1 MIKKTLYKIFGT
13 RNERLLKI
21 YAKTV
26 VMINQL
32 ESTIS
37 QLSDEQLQ
45 AKTAE
50 FKQRYQSGAT
60 LPQLL
65 PEVFAVCREASRRI
79 LNMRHFDVQLIGGM
93 VLNDGKIAEMRTGEG
108 KTLVATL
115 PAYLNAIEGKG
126 VHVVTVN
133 DYLAKRDATD
143 LSKLYNFL
151 GLSVGIN
158 LPDMSPEDKKA
169 AYAADITYGTNNEFG
184 FDYLRDNM
192 VFEQRDKVQRP
203 LNFGIVDEV
212 DSILIDEARTPLIIS
227 GPAEGSDDLYIKL
240 NKVPLLLMPQTEE
253 KSDTGDFW
261 VDEKNNNVVLS
272 EAGHEKVE
280 QIMLDMGLLKDGDSL
295 YNVTNISLVHHLLA
309 SLKAHYVYNKDQHYV
324 VQNGEIVIVDEFTGR
339 LMSGRRWSDGLHQAV
354 EAKEGVEIQRENQ
367 TMATIT
373 FQNYF
378 RMYKKLSGMTGT
390 ADTEAYEFQQI
401 YSLETVVIPTNKPMI
416 RKDSNDKIYMN
427 LEDKYNAI
435 ISDIRTCHECAQ
447 PVLVGTTSVENSE
460 ILSKLLNQAG
470 LKHEVLNAK
479 QHAREADIIVQAG
492 RPGSITVATNMAGRG
507 TDIILGGNPKPEI
520 SQIAADKGISEE
532 QKQVKIQQIM
542 TKWQDLNQKVLD
554 AGGLHIIGTERHESR
569 RIDNQLRGRSGRQGD
584 PGSSCFYL
592 SLADP
597 LLRIF
602 GGERMRGMMQRLGMD
617 KGESIEHKWLSR
629 SIESAQR
636 KVEGHNFDIRKQ
648 LLDYDDVSNEQR
660 RVIYQQRDDILAG
673 ENLSDI
679 TLGMINGVLDHLFDM
694 YIPYKSMPENWD
706 IDGLEAILKNEYLID
721 YSIKAKLKS
730 DQRILESD
738 IKAEILQ
745 LATDKYK
752 TKMVEFAAK
761 IENDIQNFVQS
772 IIGQDKASWNISLLD
787 DFCTQ
792 NGIILNKSLVAY
804 VNENPDIDREG
815 LLTYFIKSVVEPAKA
830 FQVTRFERG
839 VLLQHIDYYWREHLT
854 QLEQLRQGIHLRGYA
869 QKDPKQ
875 EYKQE
880 AFNLFSDMLDNVKRD
895 AAKVL
900 LTVRLQGINDI
911 PNDDIELIP
920 APKMIHN
927 NAPIVLQQNLV
938 QEVDKQRPIGRN
950 APCPCGSGKK
960 YKHCHGK
967 LA

>member
-13 RNERLLKI
+13 RNERLLKG
-21 YAKTV
+21 YRKTV
-26 VMINQL
+26 GLINQL
-32 ESTIS
+32 EPVIS

-45 AKTAE
+45 TKTIE
-50 FKQRYQSGAT
+50 FKQRYQNGEK
-60 LPQLL
+60 LQQLL
-65 PEVFAVCREASRRI
+65 PEVFAVCREASRRV

-115 PAYLNAIEGKG
+115 PAYLNAIADKG

-133 DYLAKRDATD
+133 DYLAKRDATE

-151 GLSVGIN
+151 GLSVGVN

-169 AYAADITYGTNNEFG
+169 AYVADITYGTNNEFG

-192 VFEQRDKVQRP
+192 VFDQEDKVQRS
-203 LNFGIVDEV
+203 LNFAIVDEV

-227 GPAEGSDDLYIKL
+227 GPAEGSDDLYTKL
-240 NKVPLLLMPQTEE
+240 NKVPPLLTPQTEE

-261 VDEKNNNVVLS
+261 VDEKNNNVILS

-280 QIMLDMGLLKDGDSL
+280 QIMLEMGLLKEGDSL
-295 YNVTNISLVHHLLA
+295 YNVSNISLVHHLLA
-309 SLKAHYVYNKDQHYV
+309 SLKAHYVYHKDQQYV
-324 VQNGEIVIVDEFTGR
+324 VQDGEIVIVDEFTGR

-401 YSLETVVIPTNKPMI
+401 YNLETVVIPTNKLMI

-435 ISDIRTCHECAQ
+435 VDDIRDCHERGQ

-460 ILSKLLNQAG
+460 ILAKLLTAAK

-492 RPGSITVATNMAGRG
+492 SPGGITVATNMAGRG
-507 TDIILGGNPKPEI
+507 TDIILGGNPKP
-520 SQIAADKGISEE
+520 QINFIKTDAKLSEE
-532 QKQVKIQQIM
+532 QKQAKIDEI
-542 TKWQDLNQKVLD
+542 TAKWQELNKTVLD

-584 PGSSCFYL
+584 PGSSRFYL
-592 SLADP
+592 SLDDP

-602 GGERMRGMMQRLGMD
+602 GGERMRSMMQRLGMA
-617 KGESIEHKWLSR
+617 KGESIEHKWLTR

-660 RVIYQQRDDILAG
+660 RVIYQQRDEILAG

-679 TLGMINGVLDHLFDM
+679 TLGMINGVLDNLFDT
-694 YIPYKSMPENWD
+694 YIPHKSMPEDWD
-706 IDGLEAILKNEYLID
+706 LESIDAILKNEYLLD
-721 YSIKAKLKS
+721 YSIKDKLES
-730 DQRILESD
+730 NPRILEAD

-745 LATDKYK
+745 LATDTYK
-752 TKMVEFAAK
+752 NKMTEFAIK
-761 IENDIQNFVQS
+761 IERDIQNFAYNV
-772 IIGQDKASWNISLLD
+772 IGEDKATWNISALD
-787 DFCTQ
+787 DFCSQ
-792 NGIILNKSLVAY
+792 NGIIVDKKFAAY
-804 VNENPDIDREG
+804 VSEQPEITREE
-815 LLTYFIKSVVEPAKA
+815 LLAYFAKSAIEPSKA
-830 FQVTRFERG
+830 FQITRFERG
-839 VLLQHIDYYWREHLT
+839 ILLQHIDYYWREHLT

-880 AFNLFSDMLDNVKRD
+880 AFNLFSDMLDGIKRD

-911 PNDDIELIP
+911 PDDDIEALAGP
-920 APKMIHN
+920 QMIHQ
-927 NAPIVLQQNLV
+927 NAPAILQPNV
-938 QEVDKQRPIGRN
+938 VTEGERPISRN

>member
-1 MIKKTLYKIFGT
+1 
-13 RNERLLKI
+13 
-21 YAKTV
+21 
-26 VMINQL
+26 
-32 ESTIS
+32 
-37 QLSDEQLQ
+37 
-45 AKTAE
+45 
-50 FKQRYQSGAT
+50 
-60 LPQLL
+60 
-65 PEVFAVCREASRRI
+65 
-79 LNMRHFDVQLIGGM
+79 
-93 VLNDGKIAEMRTGEG
+93 
-108 KTLVATL
+108 
-115 PAYLNAIEGKG
+115 
-126 VHVVTVN
+126 
-133 DYLAKRDATD
+133 
-143 LSKLYNFL
+143 
-151 GLSVGIN
+151 
-158 LPDMSPEDKKA
+158 MSPDDKKA
-169 AYAADITYGTNNEFG
+169 AYAADVTYGTNNEFG

-192 VFEQRDKVQRP
+192 VFEQNDKVQRP
-203 LNFGIVDEV
+203 LNFAVVDEV

-240 NKVPLLLMPQTEE
+240 NKVPPLLTPQTEE

-261 VDEKNNNVVLS
+261 VDEKNNNVILS

-295 YNVTNISLVHHLLA
+295 YNVTNISMVHHLLA
-309 SLKAHYVYNKDQHYV
+309 SLKAHYVYHKDQQYV

-401 YSLETVVIPTNKPMI
+401 YSLETVVIPTNQPMV
-416 RKDSNDKIYMN
+416 RKDYNDKIYMN
-427 LEDKYNAI
+427 MEDKYHAI
-435 ISDIRTCHECAQ
+435 VDDIRECHTRSQ

-460 ILSKLLNQAG
+460 ILSKLLTEAG

-492 RPGSITVATNMAGRG
+492 QPGGVTVATNMAGRG
-507 TDIILGGNPKPEI
+507 TDIILGGNPKP
-520 SQIAADKGISEE
+520 QINQIRANDKLSEE
-532 QKQVKIQQIM
+532 QKQAQIEQVLA
-542 TKWQDLNQKVLD
+542 KWQDLNKQVLA

-584 PGSSCFYL
+584 AGSSRFYL
-592 SLADP
+592 SLDDP

-602 GGERMRGMMQRLGMD
+602 GGDRMRSMMQRLGMA

-660 RVIYQQRDDILAG
+660 RVIYQQRDEILVG

-679 TLGMINGVLDHLFDM
+679 TQGMINGVLDNQFDN
-694 YIPYKSMPENWD
+694 YIPPKTLTEDWD
-706 IDGLEAILKNEYLID
+706 IDGFEAILKNEYLID
-721 YSIKAKLKS
+721 YSIKAKLEANPK
-730 DQRILESD
+730 ILESD
-738 IKAEILQ
+738 IKEEIIH
-745 LATDKYK
+745 LAIEKYK
-752 TKMVEFAAK
+752 GKMADFANK
-761 IENDIQNFVQS
+761 IEADIKNFVNG
-772 IIGQDKASWNISLLD
+772 IIGDDKTTWNVSILD
-787 DFCTQ
+787 DFCNQ
-792 NGIILNKSLVAY
+792 NGIPLEISLVDY
-804 VNENPDIDREG
+804 VAKNPDLSKEQ
-815 LLTYFIKSVVEPAKA
+815 LLAYFSQSVIEPSKLY
-830 FQVTRFERG
+830 QVNRFERG
-839 VLLQHIDYYWREHLT
+839 VLLQHIDYHWRDHLT

-880 AFNLFSDMLDNVKRD
+880 AFALFSDMLDNIKRD

-900 LTVRLQGINDI
+900 LTVRLQGIDDI
-911 PNDDIELIP
+911 PNDDIEAVS
-920 APKMIHN
+920 APEMIHQ
-927 NAPIVLQQNLV
+927 NAPTILQPNV
-938 QEVDKQRPIGRN
+938 IPENERPISRN